1 MLQRVGLGQVRFN
14 VPGLTADSRG
24 VVTGRQMAL
33 RFSALERLVSFLRLW
48 SGEQA
53 LDDFQPG
60 LRLVQVRTTGGTRE
74 ALVIVP
80 VASLPLIDAAART
93 ARTAGGQ
100 CFTGAGKH
108 FVQYR
113 DARAPLGYDAVALEP
128 VGEST
133 DFVLYGQD
141 HTQLYAAIGDLPLD
155 KLLLR
160 LDLQRDEGRQR
171 ERHDLLFMTV
181 RRGLGGL
188 VLAYLQRFQQR
199 FQHRYRQGAEGLN
212 APLRVSAA
220 LCDAPQE
227 GAFQRGAAFWIL
239 RLENVPARLVSILSH
254 TPGMRLLAP
263 VADNVAIELGYRHPV
278 HLGSCK
284 HAFPLDRL
292 FLFGPAPTGVTVI
305 LPAPVF
311 SPIADLVRLQPMSPL
326 TPPATAQAE
335 PDDFR
340 PAPAGSARTASDWR
354 APEAPPLVGRARPVE
369 RVELVVPLRLEP
381 APAGLSHAVATLVP
395 WQRVGWVRSLCYA
408 LPPSAVRGYR
418 LAFLERGILIVAPE
432 ALDSFPF
439 GTLLH
444 APAPGVLLPL
454 GMELRPAIS
463 PHELGARVGATGGA
477 VVVFPG
483 PDETPFKIAAETMV
497 TLEALALADPSL
509 RDLPVEKSVAYGG
522 GGAADQQGDIEIENQ
537 PLGPMPLWG
546 LGR

>member
-48 SGEQA
+48 SGEQG

-60 LRLVQVRTTGGTRE
+60 LRLVQVRTSGGTRE

-80 VASLPLIDAAART
+80 VASLPLIDAAARA

-128 VGEST
+128 AGEST

-160 LDLQRDEGRQR
+160 LDLQRDEGRER

-188 VLAYLQRFQQR
+188 VLAYLHR

-227 GAFQRGAAFWIL
+227 GTFQRGAAFWIL
-239 RLENVPARLVSILSH
+239 RLKNVPARLVSILSH
-254 TPGMRLLAP
+254 TPGMRLMAP
-263 VADNVAIELGYRHPV
+263 VADNVAVELGFRHPV
-278 HLGSCK
+278 HLASCK

-292 FLFGPAPTGVTVI
+292 FLFGPAPAGVTVI
-305 LPAPVF
+305 VPAPVF
-311 SPIADLVRLQPMSPL
+311 SPIADLVRLQPMPHT
-326 TPPATAQAE
+326 TPPAIPQAA
-335 PDDFR
+335 PQDVR
-340 PAPAGSARTASDWR
+340 PSPAGSARPASDWR
-354 APEAPPLVGRARPVE
+354 APEAPLLVGTARPVG

-381 APAGLSHAVATLVP
+381 TPAGLSRAVATLVR

-432 ALDSFPF
+432 ALDLFPF

-444 APAPGVLLPL
+444 APAPGVLVPL

-463 PHELGARVGATGGA
+463 PHELGTRVGATGGA
-477 VVVFPG
+477 LVVFPG
-483 PDETPFKIAAETMV
+483 PEEAPFKIAAETMV

-509 RDLPVEKSVAYGG
+509 RALRVENPVEYGG
-522 GGAADQQGDIEIENQ
+522 GGAADEQADIEIENQ